1 MRLETIRTICAELGI
16 SRATVYRLV
25 QELNLQTYKR
35 RGDRESY
42 VDIDAIQEAR
52 QFQPQ
57 RPDAA
62 PAVPAT
68 ILMPAAVPAQP
79 PARTDDGR
87 PIMVAAI
94 IPHPGNEQA
103 VLMTGRVRADERVW
117 SWVGGHVHQGEEPA
131 TAVLREVNE
140 ELAVQGARVVRL
152 LGTVDT
158 HVDASPYWGRRF
170 SGGYRSFNFLL
181 SVESPDVQVID
192 HEELSN
198 AEWLPLDR
206 VAEEL
211 APLPNELREP
221 ALRFARE
228 AVGVGAASVKK
239 Q

>member
-1 MRLETIRTICAELGI
+1 
-16 SRATVYRLV
+16 
-25 QELNLQTYKR
+25 
-35 RGDRESY
+35 
-42 VDIDAIQEAR
+42 
-52 QFQPQ
+52 
-57 RPDAA
+57 
-62 PAVPAT
+62 
-68 ILMPAAVPAQP
+68 
-79 PARTDDGR
+79 
-87 PIMVAAI
+87 MVAAI